1 MDADNS
7 HPPHVIPRMIRE
19 IVDHDLVIA
28 SRYMPGG
35 LISNWSAKRKLISK
49 TGTLV
54 AKTGL
59 RIKQKDPLSGF
70 FAFKKNIIQKI
81 DFDAI
86 GYKILLEIL
95 VKTEGISIKEIPY
108 EFSDRKLGQSKLDVF
123 TVLDFIK
130 AVWKL
135 YRYGKVSQENRT
147 SVKFFSKSAR
157 FFTVGATGLLV
168 NFLTISLILD
178 LSSIWY
184 IYANIIGIFVSMT
197 SNFLLNKCW
206 TFEDIN
212 FKIKNTLKQYTKFLL
227 FSSVGA
233 AVQLSLIYYL
243 VDIHNIDY
251 TSSLILAVLAAGF
264 GNFILNKKFTFNESI
279 WS

>member
-1 MDADNS
+1 
-7 HPPHVIPRMIRE
+7 MIN
-19 IVDHDLVIA
+19 
-28 SRYMPGG
+28 
-35 LISNWSAKRKLISK
+35 NWSAKRKLISK

-59 RIKQKDPLSGF
+59 RIKQEDPLSGF

-147 SVKFFSKSAR
+147 SVKFLSKSAR

-184 IYANIIGIFVSMT
+184 IHANVIGIFVSMT

-212 FKIKNTLKQYTKFLL
+212 FQIKNTLKQYTKFLL

>member
-1 MDADNS
+1 MRFI
-7 HPPHVIPRMIRE
+7 HE
-19 IVDHDLVIA
+19 
-28 SRYMPGG
+28 
-35 LISNWSAKRKLISK
+35 
-49 TGTLV
+49 
-54 AKTGL
+54 
-59 RIKQKDPLSGF
+59 IKQEDPLSGF

-147 SVKFFSKSAR
+147 SVKFLSKSAR

-178 LSSIWY
+178 LSSIW
-184 IYANIIGIFVSMT
+184 ALVCQIFQLRLHEYTILMIDPI
-197 SNFLLNKCW
+197 L
-206 TFEDIN
+206 
-212 FKIKNTLKQYTKFLL
+212 KIL
-227 FSSVGA
+227 
-233 AVQLSLIYYL
+233 
-243 VDIHNIDY
+243 
-251 TSSLILAVLAAGF
+251 
-264 GNFILNKKFTFNESI
+264 
-279 WS
+279 